1 VDTLN
6 NSTGRVFFGYAIPAV
21 LGMVAISSASII
33 DGLFV
38 GNYVGSDGLA
48 AINISLPIFS
58 FLFGISLML
67 SVGGSVI
74 SGKLIAEGNTNLA
87 SMIFTKTFI
96 SISIFAI
103 IVCFSIY
110 VNIEIILNLLGA
122 DRQLVDIATKYLSVI
137 ILFLPFLMVGIA
149 LDYFTR
155 VDSRPVFAFTALL
168 ISAVTN
174 IVLDWYMIVYLQKGI
189 FGAALATGISQLVLF
204 VILLPH
210 FFSKKATL
218 KFVKPTKGWMEI
230 IKSAKNGASEFVN
243 ESSVGITTM
252 IFNLVMI
259 QHFGTHGVA
268 AFSVINY
275 ILWVGVMIS
284 FGISDS
290 LQPIISKNFGAKQPK
305 RIMEFLKLSFMSV
318 GVVGFFMIFLIIYSP
333 DALADLFLEGS
344 DMQTKKIVLNFAM
357 FVWPVFLFNGVNL
370 IISAYFTAIHKP
382 VQSAVIAITRSLIF
396 PALFIFTLPMFFT
409 QKSIFMALPIAEV
422 CTFLIAIYFFRTNM
436 PDKVLMQKVKG

>member
-1 VDTLN
+1 
-6 NSTGRVFFGYAIPAV
+6 
-21 LGMVAISSASII
+21 
-33 DGLFV
+33 
-38 GNYVGSDGLA
+38 
-48 AINISLPIFS
+48 
-58 FLFGISLML
+58 
-67 SVGGSVI
+67 
-74 SGKLIAEGNTNLA
+74 
-87 SMIFTKTFI
+87 
-96 SISIFAI
+96 
-103 IVCFSIY
+103 
-110 VNIEIILNLLGA
+110 
-122 DRQLVDIATKYLSVI
+122 
-137 ILFLPFLMVGIA
+137 MVGIA

-243 ESSVGITTM
+243 
-252 IFNLVMI
+252 
-259 QHFGTHGVA
+259 
-268 AFSVINY
+268 
-275 ILWVGVMIS
+275 
-284 FGISDS
+284 
-290 LQPIISKNFGAKQPK
+290 ISKNFGAKQPK